1 VATAVAKNTK
11 PVDGVE
17 GLEEDDIWS
26 DLVSENVVPPLKV
39 KGVVLPQPT
48 KEQVDK
54 WRQATNAEEG
64 ERALF
69 GDKYDAIHAIFKD
82 EPEYIWENF
91 NVKYLKHMFGAGE
104 ETQLGK

>member
-1 VATAVAKNTK
+1 VPAAAKPSK
-11 PVDGVE
+11 PAEVVDS
-17 GLEEDDIWS
+17 LEEDDIWS
-26 DLVSENVVPPLKV
+26 DLVSENIVPPLKV

-48 KEQVDK
+48 KKQVDQ
-54 WRQATNAEEG
+54 WRQATTPEDG

-82 EPEYIWENF
+82 EPEYVWENF
-91 NVKYLKHMFGAGE
+91 NVKYLRHMFGAGD